1 MSSKS
6 NDLAAYIYHTVGKLQ
21 DGYKDNSSW
30 AKERLATLRHVANR
44 SIGDSPETWDVLYYE
59 SFPESLIGM
68 GQNPTR
74 GEQAAFLT
82 LTLYAVHQQSKR
94 HGVHVKT
101 EKGSRPRTLGTA
113 VREFATATGTEL
125 FDSSLYRR
133 FTAMVQSQTIEGVA
147 HHLRSLIKLFR
158 TQDSITLDYGALAK
172 DLYYFQ
178 DPGRRKAVQLNWAR
192 QLYQS
197 PIPVTS
203 QK

>member
-30 AKERLATLRHVANR
+30 AKERLAILRHVANR
-44 SIGDSPETWDVLYYE
+44 SIGDSPETWDVLYDE

-158 TQDSITLDYGALAK
+158 T
-172 DLYYFQ
+172 
-178 DPGRRKAVQLNWAR
+178 
-192 QLYQS
+192 
-197 PIPVTS
+197 
-203 QK
+203 

>member
-30 AKERLATLRHVANR
+30 AKERLATLRHVTNR
-44 SIGDSPETWDVLYYE
+44 SIGDSPETWDVLYDE

-94 HGVHVKT
+94 VST
-101 EKGSRPRTLGTA
+101 ETNHEGGRRPPPVGTA

-158 TQDSITLDYGALAK
+158 TQDSILLDYGALAK

>member
-44 SIGDSPETWDVLYYE
+44 SIGDSPETWDVLYDE

-178 DPGRRKAVQLNWAR
+178 DPGRRKAVKDKVGTQHL
-192 QLYQS
+192 QC
-197 PIPVTS
+197 PIPLT
-203 QK
+203 